1 MITKKSSRLPTV
13 SIDGEEIDAVIRTST
28 NQAIYS
34 QENQMDC
41 STNQLLK
48 AIPAFTKII
57 LKL

>member
-1 MITKKSSRLPTV
+1 
-13 SIDGEEIDAVIRTST
+13 
-28 NQAIYS
+28 
-34 QENQMDC
+34 MDC